1 VLLALDDRQPL
12 YQQIHAALRGRILA
26 GDLGPGARLP
36 ATRTLAE
43 DAGVSRNV
51 VLLAYDQL
59 LAEGYVVG
67 RIGAGTFVAS
77 ELPDSALGV
86 GRADP
91 APPRRARRRAAP
103 LSAYARR
110 VPRSPAVAVRPAAI
124 GHEFRFGAPAVQDF
138 PFHVWRRLLARR
150 ARAVGPASLT
160 YGAPE
165 GYGPLREALADY
177 LGGARGVR
185 CRPDQVLVVN
195 GAQQALDLVARALL
209 DPGHVV
215 AIEEPQYL
223 GAREAFQAAGARL
236 LPVPVDAEG
245 LVVSRLPAP
254 ASPPRLVYITPSHQ
268 FPTGATMSLAR
279 RLALLQWA
287 GQAGTW
293 IVEDDYDSEY
303 RYSGRPI
310 EALQALDRTGCVI
323 YVGTLSKTLFP
334 ALRLG
339 YVVAPEPLVR
349 TLRAIK
355 ALTDR
360 HTATLP
366 QEVLAD
372 FIREGHFERH
382 LRRTRTRNAA
392 RRAALLDAV
401 ATRLGPDARVEG
413 ANAGLHAL
421 LWLDGVSPARLD
433 DVVQRAQA
441 AGVGLYAVR
450 RFYLRP
456 PRRAGLLLGY
466 AGLTEADIRRGIDIL
481 ADLLRSGRRS
491 GSRNGS
497 PVRQPRV

>member
-1 VLLALDDRQPL
+1 
-12 YQQIHAALRGRILA
+12 
-26 GDLGPGARLP
+26 
-36 ATRTLAE
+36 
-43 DAGVSRNV
+43 
-51 VLLAYDQL
+51 
-59 LAEGYVVG
+59 
-67 RIGAGTFVAS
+67 
-77 ELPDSALGV
+77 
-86 GRADP
+86 
-91 APPRRARRRAAP
+91 
-103 LSAYARR
+103 
-110 VPRSPAVAVRPAAI
+110 VPRTPAVAVRPAAI

-138 PFHVWRRLLARR
+138 PFDVWRRLLARR
-150 ARAVGPASLT
+150 ARTVGPASLT
-160 YGAPE
+160 YGPPE
-165 GYGPLREALADY
+165 GHEPLREALADY
-177 LGGARGVR
+177 LRGARGVR
-185 CRPDQVLVVN
+185 CRADQVLVVN

-223 GAREAFQAAGARL
+223 GAREAFRAAGARL
-236 LPVPVDAEG
+236 RPVPVDADG

-254 ASPPRLVYITPSHQ
+254 ARPPRLVYVTPSHQ

-287 GQAGTW
+287 GRARAW

-310 EALQALDRTGCVI
+310 EALQALDRTDCVV

-339 YVVAPEPLVR
+339 YVVAPEPLVP

-360 HTATLP
+360 HTATLG

-382 LRRTRTRNAA
+382 LRRTRVRNAA

-401 ATRLGPDARVEG
+401 ATRLGPAARVEG

-421 LWLDGVSPARLD
+421 LWLDGVSPRRLD
-433 DVVQRAQA
+433 DVVRRAQG
-441 AGVGLYAVR
+441 AGVGLYPVR

-466 AGLTEADIRRGIDIL
+466 AGLTEDDIRRGIDVL
-481 ADLLRSGRRS
+481 ADLLPSARPQASAASISSRRRRSASAASAPRASKRRPRSGARPSFTMPTATHPRPLACPTS
-491 GSRNGS
+491 ISTSR
-497 PVRQPRV
+497 